1 MSDRSAAIPGFFS
14 RAHRSRWGAAVTD
27 DCDSLSLLTWVE
39 VAHVSLPTWRQH
51 AMLLI
56 KGAVLGDCPRQPHT
70 SDAKHESKFSTVI
83 LTDGCRLEVPMT
95 PSLGSIYLSG
105 SQNSEEQLDD
115 WFAR

>member
-1 MSDRSAAIPGFFS
+1 M
-14 RAHRSRWGAAVTD
+14 
-27 DCDSLSLLTWVE
+27 
-39 VAHVSLPTWRQH
+39 LP
-51 AMLLI
+51 I
-56 KGAVLGDCPRQPHT
+56 KGAVLEDCPRQPHT

-115 WFAR
+115 WFARWLWKDRTQEGLDRRDTEGEEWGRAWSSRALPRRHSLQSPCDPHLDAV